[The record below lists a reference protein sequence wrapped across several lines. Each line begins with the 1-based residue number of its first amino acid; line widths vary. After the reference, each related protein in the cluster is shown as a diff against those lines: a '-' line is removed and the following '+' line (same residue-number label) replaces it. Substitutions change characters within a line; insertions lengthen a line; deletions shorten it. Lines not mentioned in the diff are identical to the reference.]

1 MSLDVLH
8 QRAAFA
14 ALGNFYLHRPD
25 ALFVPDDGGGRASA
39 ELSPTEKDALSH
51 RGRALQMLAP
61 VFAALLAPADRAS
74 ES

>member
-1 MSLDVLH
+1 MRTAQWRGRVL
-8 QRAAFA
+8 REPRGSNGF
-14 ALGNFYLHRPD
+14 GYDP
-25 ALFVPDDGGGRASA
+25 LFVPDDGGGRASA
-39 ELSPTEKDALSH
+39 ELSPAEKDALSH